1 MMDHKK
7 IAYQGIE
14 GSYASEAARGF
25 FGADA
30 ALVSCETFEDVFAAV
45 TQGACD
51 SGIVPVENSITGSVV
66 QNYDLL
72 DAYNCFVTGE
82 AILPVDHVLLG
93 VPGAEIIGI
102 KKVYSHEQGLLQC
115 AEYLDAHK
123 DWERVPYLN
132 TAVAAKYV
140 AEQKDSSLAAIA
152 SRYAGEKYGLVV
164 LAKDISGNPNNSTR
178 FFAVS
183 AKPNP
188 KKSKDFSGTPG
199 ISPEEGNKATLLF
212 TLRHEKGSLARALV
226 LLSDLNLTRI
236 ESRPSPSTNW
246 EYRFY
251 VDLEGDLAHL
261 DAILAGLS
269 AYCTSVRLLGI
280 YQSAR

>member
-1 MMDHKK
+1 MDTKK

-14 GSYASEAARGF
+14 GSYGSEAARSF
-25 FGADA
+25 FDSNMV
-30 ALVSCETFEDVFAAV
+30 LVPKETFEDVFSAV
-45 TQGACD
+45 TKGECA

-72 DAYNCFVTGE
+72 DAYRCFVTGE
-82 AILPVDHVLLG
+82 VILPVDHVLLG
-93 VPGAEIIGI
+93 IPKTAVSDI

-115 AEYLDAHK
+115 ADYLDTHK

-132 TAVAAKYV
+132 TAVAAKFV
-140 AEQKDSSLAAIA
+140 AEQNDKANAAIA
-152 SRYAGEKYGLVV
+152 SRYAGERYGLAV
-164 LAKDISGNPNNSTR
+164 LAQGISGSPNNSTR

-183 AKPNP
+183 S
-188 KKSKDFSGTPG
+188 KKGK
-199 ISPEEGNKATLLF
+199 EKGNKASLLF
-212 TLRHEKGSLARALV
+212 TVRHEKGSLARALV

-236 ESRPSPSTNW
+236 ESRPSPNENW

-251 VDLEGDLAHL
+251 VDLEGNLSTL
-261 DAILAGLS
+261 EPILAGLS

>member
-1 MMDHKK
+1 MNTKT

-14 GSYASEAARGF
+14 GSYGSEAARMF
-25 FGADA
+25 FGTDA
-30 ALVSCETFEDVFAAV
+30 ALLPQETFEDVFAAV
-45 TQGACD
+45 TKGNCE
-51 SGIVPVENSITGSVV
+51 SGILPVENSITGSVV

-72 DAYNCFVTGE
+72 DAYHCYVTGE
-82 AILPVDHVLLG
+82 LILPVDHVLLG
-93 VPGAEIIGI
+93 VPGADLGDI

-115 AEYLDAHK
+115 AEYLDTHK

-132 TAVAAKYV
+132 TAVAARLV
-140 AEQKDSSLAAIA
+140 AEQNDKANAAIA
-152 SRYAGEKYGLVV
+152 SRYAGEKYGLTV
-164 LAKDISGNPNNSTR
+164 LAQGISGSPNNSTR

-183 AKPNP
+183 S
-188 KKSKDFSGTPG
+188 KKGTG
-199 ISPEEGNKATLLF
+199 EGNKASLLF
-212 TLRHEKGSLARALV
+212 TVRHEKGSLARALV

-236 ESRPSPSTNW
+236 ESRPSPNENW

-269 AYCTSVRLLGI
+269 AYCASVRLLGV
-280 YQSAR
+280 YNSAR

>member
-1 MMDHKK
+1 MMENRK

-14 GSYASEAARGF
+14 GSYGSEAARGF
-25 FGADA
+25 FGAG
-30 ALVSCETFEDVFAAV
+30 ALLLPKETFEDVFSAV
-45 TQGACD
+45 TKGECA

-72 DAYNCFVTGE
+72 DATNCFVTGE

-93 VPGAEIIGI
+93 VPGAQLTDIE
-102 KKVYSHEQGLLQC
+102 KVYSHEQGLLQC
-115 AEYLDAHK
+115 AGYLDAHR

-140 AEQKDSSLAAIA
+140 AEQNDRTAAAIA
-152 SRYAGEKYGLVV
+152 SRYAGEKYGLAV
-164 LAKDISGNPNNSTR
+164 LAQGISQNPGNSTR

-183 AKPNP
+183 AQIGP
-188 KKSKDFSGTPG
+188 K
-199 ISPEEGNKATLLF
+199 EGNKASLLF
-212 TLRHEKGSLARALV
+212 TVRHEKGSLARALV

-236 ESRPSPSTNW
+236 ESRPSPDTNW

-269 AYCTSVRLLGI
+269 AYCTSVRLLGV

>member
-1 MMDHKK
+1 MMDTKT

-14 GSYASEAARGF
+14 GSYGSEAARMF

-30 ALVSCETFEDVFAAV
+30 TLLPQETFEDVFAAV
-45 TQGACD
+45 TKGKCE
-51 SGIVPVENSITGSVV
+51 SGILPVENSITGSVV

-72 DAYNCFVTGE
+72 DSYNCHVTGE
-82 AILPVDHVLLG
+82 LILPVNHVLLG
-93 VPGAEIIGI
+93 MPGASLDNI

-115 AEYLDAHK
+115 ADYLDAHK
-123 DWERVPYLN
+123 GWERVPYLN

-140 AEQKDSSLAAIA
+140 AGAGDRSQAAIA
-152 SRYAGEKYGLVV
+152 SRYAGEKYGLAV
-164 LAKDISGNPNNSTR
+164 LAQGISERANNSTR
-178 FFAVS
+178 FFTVS
-183 AKPNP
+183 AHK
-188 KKSKDFSGTPG
+188 GTG
-199 ISPEEGNKATLLF
+199 EGNKATLLF

-236 ESRPSPSTNW
+236 ESRPSPETNW

-261 DAILAGLS
+261 TAILAGLS
-269 AYCTSVRLLGI
+269 AYCSSVRLLGV